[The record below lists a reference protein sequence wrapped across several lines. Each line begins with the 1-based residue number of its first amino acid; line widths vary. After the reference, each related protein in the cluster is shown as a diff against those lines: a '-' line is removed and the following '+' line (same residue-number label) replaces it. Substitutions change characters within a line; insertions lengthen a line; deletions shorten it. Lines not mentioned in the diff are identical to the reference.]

1 MKNYHFHLKPDLTV
15 AFIFLPISISFSSYI
30 YISMKTF
37 LYSHN
42 FSIFTGIRCDT
53 TKVTGKNKFVGK
65 AELVS
70 IRNKRLAI
78 LYITTGRYFR

>member
-30 YISMKTF
+30 YMKTF

-42 FSIFTGIRCDT
+42 FSIFTGIRCNT

-70 IRNKRLAI
+70 IKNKRLAI
-78 LYITTGRYFR
+78 LYISTGRHFR

>member
-30 YISMKTF
+30 FPHINISIKAS
-37 LYSHN
+37 LYSHI
-42 FSIFTGIRCDT
+42 FSILTGITGISCDT

-70 IRNKRLAI
+70 IRNKR
-78 LYITTGRYFR
+78 